1 MAEVFATVR
10 HIWQHIVVNVLLGY
24 LLFMLNHV
32 VYRQLLITIAK
43 NMSLNFTGSKQQK
56 AFLRKLYIAYL
67 IDSERHNLLSLHKL
81 TEMPRRTLQDA
92 IAALAD
98 LAIECEFV
106 QDGERNNAGYYRIN
120 HWGAIE
126 RNWVAANLE
135 QIISELN

>member
-1 MAEVFATVR
+1 
-10 HIWQHIVVNVLLGY
+10 
-24 LLFMLNHV
+24 
-32 VYRQLLITIAK
+32 
-43 NMSLNFTGSKQQK
+43 MSLNFTGSKQQK

-67 IDSERHNLLSLHKL
+67 IDNERHNLLSLHKL